1 MNKNKRLL
9 KSGSRLSHLAAMVEP
24 QYSTIWDC
32 CCDHGLLGMSLLRE
46 QCADE
51 VIFVDV
57 VEDILATLTA
67 KLERSFPQDQYR
79 WQVRCTD
86 INNIAVP
93 AADSQLFI
101 IAGVGPHQTI
111 AFINSLSACAPEA
124 LFDLLICAVHGN
136 YSVREALIEKGYGL
150 KNEQIIF
157 ENNRFYEA
165 IYASKKTD
173 QPIVNTGSQM
183 WRWSDAGHRDYWHRM
198 VSHYREKAKTDPRY
212 FQPIIECYE
221 TLKSSIKNTHN

>member
-1 MNKNKRLL
+1 
-9 KSGSRLSHLAAMVEP
+9 MVEP
-24 QYSTIWDC
+24 QYTTIWDC
-32 CCDHGLLGMSLLRE
+32 CCDHGLLGMSLLRD

-57 VEDILATLTA
+57 VEDILATLA
-67 KLERSFPQDQYR
+67 ARLERSFPQDQYR
-79 WQVRCTD
+79 WQVHCKD

-101 IAGVGPHQTI
+101 IAGVGPHQAI
-111 AFINSLSACAPEA
+111 EIINSLSASAPETV
-124 LFDLLICAVHGN
+124 FDLLICAVHGS

-165 IYASKKTD
+165 IYASKNTD
-173 QPIVNTGSQM
+173 KPIVNTGSQM
-183 WRWSDAGHRDYWHRM
+183 WRWPDPSHRDYWHRV
-198 VSHYREKAKTDPRY
+198 VSHYRQKAKSDPLY

-221 TLKSSIKNTHN
+221 TLKNTMKNTHN

>member
-1 MNKNKRLL
+1 
-9 KSGSRLSHLAAMVEP
+9 
-24 QYSTIWDC
+24 
-32 CCDHGLLGMSLLRE
+32 MSLLRE
-46 QCADE
+46 QSADE

-67 KLERSFPQDQYR
+67 RLERSFPQDQYR
-79 WQVRCTD
+79 WQVHCKD

-111 AFINSLSACAPEA
+111 AFINSLSASAPET
-124 LFDLLICAVHGN
+124 LFDLLICSVHGS
-136 YSVREALIEKGYGL
+136 YPVREALIEKGYGL

-165 IYASKKTD
+165 IYASKNTD
-173 QPIVNTGSQM
+173 KPIVNTGSKM

-198 VSHYREKAKTDPRY
+198 VSHYRQKAKADPLY
-212 FQPIIECYE
+212 FEPIIECYE
-221 TLKSSIKNTHN
+221 TLKNSIKIPTISTLNSPP

>member
-1 MNKNKRLL
+1 MNKDERLL
-9 KSGSRLSHLAAMVEP
+9 KSGSRLSHLAGMVEP
-24 QYSTIWDC
+24 QYTTIWDC
-32 CCDHGLLGMSLLRE
+32 CCDHGLLGMSLLRD

-57 VEDILATLTA
+57 VEDILATLA
-67 KLERSFPQDQYR
+67 ARLAHSFPQDQYR
-79 WQVRCTD
+79 WQVHCTD
-86 INNIAVP
+86 INNIAVS

-111 AFINSLSACAPEA
+111 EFINSLSASAPETV
-124 LFDLLICAVHGN
+124 FDLLICAVHGS

-165 IYASKKTD
+165 IYASKNTD
-173 QPIVNTGSQM
+173 KPIVNTGSQM
-183 WRWSDAGHRDYWHRM
+183 WRWPDPSHRDYWHR
-198 VSHYREKAKTDPRY
+198 VVGHYRQKAKADPLY

-221 TLKSSIKNTHN
+221 TLKNTMKNTHN